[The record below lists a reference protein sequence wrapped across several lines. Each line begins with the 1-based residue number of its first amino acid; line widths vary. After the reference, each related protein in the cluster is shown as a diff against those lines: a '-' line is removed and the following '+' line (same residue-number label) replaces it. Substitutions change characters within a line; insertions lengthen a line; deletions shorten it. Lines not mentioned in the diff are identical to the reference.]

1 VSSPES
7 RSLARKSAS
16 SRKSAFTLP
25 ELLTVITISALLM
38 MATFGAISRARV
50 MARRAKCEAQ
60 LRQLVSAWEQ
70 YYSTYG
76 KWPRRVDGRTVDTTV
91 SNLRPIFDAKDADNE
106 YGVVFLNFTG
116 TEDFKD
122 PWGTPYRL
130 TFDSVRSTGSQD
142 RNKTAFETTV
152 ALPVRETLNP

>member
-1 VSSPES
+1 M
-7 RSLARKSAS
+7 LALVLYLVVQSGMK
-16 SRKSAFTLP
+16 
-25 ELLTVITISALLM
+25 EGALNACFVQKGGIFLGAL
-38 MATFGAISRARV
+38 ATAGID
-50 MARRAKCEAQ
+50 
-60 LRQLVSAWEQ
+60 
-70 YYSTYG
+70 
-76 KWPRRVDGRTVDTTV
+76 DGRTVDTTV